1 MQAAAA
7 AMSSTLVVGYQEI
20 AVIVDDGR
28 FVDKGDGH
36 GHVDDDGGGLPRV
49 LSSRVVMVAST
60 TVVVG
65 RHC

>member
-49 LSSRVVMVAST
+49 LSS
-60 TVVVG
+60 
-65 RHC
+65 